1 MSDLCAKKQH
11 CLEASP
17 SAGEREH
24 HHRRASD
31 GVDTQVANLA
41 SALATEVA
49 SSGDSSAVVAR
60 CRREYVVTHDFAI
73 TQSSPAD
80 R

>member
-1 MSDLCAKKQH
+1 M
-11 CLEASP
+11 AS
-17 SAGEREH
+17 
-24 HHRRASD
+24 ASIITAVPVH
-31 GVDTQVANLA
+31 GVDTQVANLT
-41 SALATEVA
+41 SAPATEVA